1 MIIALEYKSG
11 RIKEFDTSS
20 FTSPEALRAMER
32 GARNSITEFDLRLDK
47 LDTDGLFL
55 DVFWHD
61 LATSSTTR
69 VLTDTPD
76 ADGYAIEMPIAQ
88 RRPGCSIRIANPV
101 VMQDVARIVV
111 QRAGTS
117 DIVAWRQGTGN
128 WLINGARFSIMRA
141 LTYTDASTT
150 SINATAI
157 RMYGY
162 LHAIYPDMTPKEIC
176 DLMGYPYEAYD
187 EVRLNEMAQ
196 GDGSELTF
204 GGDADEAPAAPVPP
218 FPQPDSQAA
227 AEAGRGESAGVPL
240 DETDGTDGSAPESAP
255 VFGHAPDLSETA
267 PTASGSDTAASA
279 GLAGDG
285 SQQRFMD
292 LLTGMNAD
300 DEDDW

>member
-1 MIIALEYKSG
+1 MIIALEYRSG

-61 LATSSTTR
+61 LATSSATR
-69 VLTDTPD
+69 VLSDTPD

-88 RRPGCSIRIANPV
+88 RRPGCSIRIANSA

-128 WLINGARFSIMRA
+128 WLINGSRFSIMRA

-162 LHAIYPDMTPKEIC
+162 LHAVYPDMTPKEIC

-204 GGDADEAPAAPVPP
+204 GGEVDEASGAPMPP

-227 AEAGRGESAGVPL
+227 ATAARSEAAVAPLGEN
-240 DETDGTDGSAPESAP
+240 DGAADSAPASAP
-255 VFGHAPDLSETA
+255 DFGLSRDLPETV
-267 PTASGSDTAASA
+267 PMASDPDTAASA

-292 LLTGMNAD
+292 LLTRMNAD
-300 DEDDW
+300 DDDDW